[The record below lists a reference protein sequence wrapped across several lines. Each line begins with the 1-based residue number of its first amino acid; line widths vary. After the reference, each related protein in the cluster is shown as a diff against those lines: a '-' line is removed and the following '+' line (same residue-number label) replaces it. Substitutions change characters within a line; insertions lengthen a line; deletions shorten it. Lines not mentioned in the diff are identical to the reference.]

1 MTLET
6 LLENL
11 NIPLPKEFRSLS
23 VSGVAC
29 HSKQVKPGD
38 LFVAVKGADA
48 DGAAYIPEALKHGAK
63 VIVSERDFPSD
74 PKTVKVIVPDA
85 RKVLAWVCHRFY
97 ETPSET
103 LTVIGIT
110 GTNGKTTVAHLVESL
125 LKEAGFGVGL
135 IGTIAHRVGDREIPA
150 QNTTPGALEIQS
162 LLSQMVHAASHYAV
176 MEVSS
181 HALDQQR
188 VTSVKFQTAVF
199 TNLTHD
205 HLDYHH
211 TEEAYFQAKR
221 RLFASLDKEATSIL
235 NADSPYCGRIKEATR
250 ANCLTYGF
258 QKKADLSLDSSSFK
272 KHAESVSFDCFT
284 PGGTLHI
291 TSHLIGNHNLYNV
304 LAAVGVG
311 LSQGIPLETIQEG
324 IAHVTSVAG
333 RLEKI
338 EAGQSYAVYVD
349 YAHTEDALR
358 VVLLSLREFTPG
370 RLLVVFG
377 CGGDRDRTKRPRM
390 AEVVARSSDWAVVT
404 SDNPRSED
412 PKKILKE
419 VETGFPGSFNYHLEE
434 DRARAIESALLEA
447 KRGDTVLIAG
457 KGHET
462 TQVFKDQT
470 IDFDDRKIAYDIL
483 SHSRDTQSDK
493 RILSSG
499 RG

>member
-48 DGAAYIPEALKHGAK
+48 DGAAYIPEALEHGAK

-103 LTVIGIT
+103 LKVIGIT

-205 HLDYHH
+205 HLDYHK
-211 TEEAYFQAKR
+211 TFDDYIEAKKRFFDQLPASSWALVNTDDKRAGVMLQNSKARKHSYGLKSVADFKAKILENNLTGLILDIDGNELHS
-221 RLFASLDKEATSIL
+221 RLIGKFNASNLLAVYSTGILFGLDKIECLQALSGLEA
-235 NADSPYCGRIKEATR
+235 AEGRFE
-250 ANCLTYGF
+250 
-258 QKKADLSLDSSSFK
+258 
-272 KHAESVSFDCFT
+272 
-284 PGGTLHI
+284 HI
-291 TSHLIGNHNLYNV
+291 TSPN
-304 LAAVGVG
+304 
-311 LSQGIPLETIQEG
+311 EG
-324 IAHVTSVAG
+324 IVG
-333 RLEKI
+333 I
-338 EAGQSYAVYVD
+338 ID
-349 YAHTEDALR
+349 YAHTPDALKN
-358 VVLLSLREFTPG
+358 VLSTIQSIRTGQEKIISI
-370 RLLVVFG
+370 VG
-377 CGGDRDRTKRPRM
+377 CGGDRDKEKRPLM
-390 AEVVARSSDWAVVT
+390 AEIACQLSDQVILT

-412 PKKILKE
+412 PENIIEDMESGVTAAHKKKVLSIVARKEAIKTACAMANRNDIIL
-419 VETGFPGSFNYHLEE
+419 L
-434 DRARAIESALLEA
+434 
-447 KRGDTVLIAG
+447 AG
-457 KGHET
+457 KGHEKY
-462 TQVFKDQT
+462 QEIKGERFP
-470 IDFDDRKIAYDIL
+470 FDDKEIL
-483 SHSRDTQSDK
+483 EEFFELLDK
-493 RILSSG
+493 
-499 RG
+499 